1 VIAPNAKTK
10 KKAAV
15 LLKNFLTSNTAE
27 NKTNS
32 LSCSTKPYTFDEK
45 SYLAS
50 LHLKLLL
57 KMDYEVHLITETVS
71 DDATLSSDIHHHKIT
86 KLPFGDKIQNKF
98 FNYGIQKILD
108 AEKFSLIFGYGDY
121 NNQNIIFINDNDL
134 ISKIKNFKYRL
145 AILSSMA
152 LKKELG
158 PDAEGE
164 ILYTPY
170 DKEIFNN
177 KNKVSLRESGRSK
190 LALAHDT
197 FALGITTPQ
206 TIHVTDLITQVLNS
220 LLIMKI
226 THKIHL
232 FVECSEN
239 QKALFEIA
247 IQKITPNFTFSF
259 LPSNFK
265 TEEFYHSLDS
275 LISFSHRACEDIS
288 SLEAM
293 ACGTPV
299 VVSKDSKMSELLLSK
314 QLVKDFSKT
323 EELST
328 LLTELVENLSWRISI
343 SKQNSER
350 ATHFDENYYYKKL
363 LDALSKIVH

>member
-1 VIAPNAKTK
+1 R
-10 KKAAV
+10 
-15 LLKNFLTSNTAE
+15 
-27 NKTNS
+27 
-32 LSCSTKPYTFDEK
+32 
-45 SYLAS
+45 
-50 LHLKLLL
+50 
-57 KMDYEVHLITETVS
+57 ET
-71 DDATLSSDIHHHKIT
+71 
-86 KLPFGDKIQNKF
+86 
-98 FNYGIQKILD
+98 
-108 AEKFSLIFGYGDY
+108 
-121 NNQNIIFINDNDL
+121 
-134 ISKIKNFKYRL
+134 
-145 AILSSMA
+145 
-152 LKKELG
+152 
-158 PDAEGE
+158 
-164 ILYTPY
+164 
-170 DKEIFNN
+170 
-177 KNKVSLRESGRSK
+177 GRSK
-190 LALAHDT
+190 LALSQDT

-206 TIHVTDLITQVLNS
+206 TIHATDLINQVLNS
-220 LLIMKI
+220 LLAMKI

-232 FVECSEN
+232 FIECSEN
-239 QKALFEIA
+239 QKALFEVA

-259 LPSNFK
+259 LPSDFK
-265 TEEFYHSLDS
+265 SEEFYHSLDS
-275 LISFSHRACEDIS
+275 LISFSQRACEDIS